1 LLGLLELPGQAGHDN
16 ANTMT
21 IAPDSKL
28 ATLWCPSP
36 NCEPR
41 REDRVPDML
50 ILHYTGMESSD
61 AALDWLTRE
70 EAKVSAHYLVDEAG
84 RVTQIVAEEMRAW
97 HAGQSYWAGETD
109 LNSCSIGIEI
119 HNPGHE
125 FGYPDFPEGQMRAV
139 EALCLD
145 ILGRQAIPPARVLAH
160 SDIAP
165 GRKRDPG
172 ERFDWARLARAGI
185 GLWIEPAP
193 LVGDEG
199 LGTGDENDAVAVLQR
214 GLQEFGYG
222 VEVTST
228 YGKGLEQVVEAFQ
241 RHFRPALING
251 RADEST
257 RETLARL
264 LAAQRA
270 SS

>member
-1 LLGLLELPGQAGHDN
+1 
-16 ANTMT
+16 MT

-36 NCEPR
+36 NHEPR
-41 REDRVPDML
+41 REGRTPDML
-50 ILHYTGMESSD
+50 VLHYTGMEQSD
-61 AALDWLTRE
+61 AALDWLIRE
-70 EAKVSAHYLVDEAG
+70 ESKVSAHYLIDEDG
-84 RVTQIVAEEMRAW
+84 RIAQMVAESDRAW

-125 FGYPDFPEGQMRAV
+125 FGYPDFPEVQMQAV

-145 ILGRQAIPPARVLAH
+145 VLGRHAIPPARVLAH

-172 ERFDWARLARAGI
+172 EHFDWARLARAGI
-185 GLWIEPAP
+185 GLWVEPVP
-193 LVGDEG
+193 VVGDPGLGVGDES
-199 LGTGDENDAVAVLQR
+199 EAVAILQR

-241 RHFRPALING
+241 RHFRPARIDG
-251 RADEST
+251 RADQST
-257 RETLARL
+257 RETLIRL
-264 LAAQRA
+264 LAASRA
-270 SS
+270 SPQG

>member
-1 LLGLLELPGQAGHDN
+1 
-16 ANTMT
+16 MT
-21 IAPDSKL
+21 AAPDSKL
-28 ATLWCPSP
+28 ATSWCPSP
-36 NCEPR
+36 NYEPR
-41 REDRVPDML
+41 REGRVPDML
-50 ILHYTGMESSD
+50 ILHYTGMETSD

-84 RVTQIVAEEMRAW
+84 RIDQIVAEEMRAW

-125 FGYPDFPEGQMRAV
+125 FGYPDFPDVQMQAV
-139 EALCLD
+139 EALCRD
-145 ILGRQAIPPARVLAH
+145 ILSRQDIPAARVLAH

-172 ERFDWARLARAGI
+172 ERFDWARLARAGV
-185 GLWIEPAP
+185 GLWVEPARSGP
-193 LVGDEG
+193 TRASAPATRMKRSAE
-199 LGTGDENDAVAVLQR
+199 LQR
-214 GLQEFGYG
+214 GLQAFGYG

-228 YGKGLEQVVEAFQ
+228 FGKGLEQVVEAFQ
-241 RHFRPALING
+241 RHYRPLRVDG
-251 RADEST
+251 RADAST

-264 LAAQRA
+264 LAAARRA
-270 SS
+270 AATS